1 MWVRAAVVVA
11 LVRLRPLVSIRS
23 IAFGV
28 CEREE
33 AEPALWSCRV
43 PLGVPSGQLG
53 CWFLPLSFFFFFF
66 RHFEAAEALLCD
78 ATSRSVDEAHA
89 ALLAAD
95 CRMEETKT
103 RPRWTKNN

>member
-66 RHFEAAEALLCD
+66 V
-78 ATSRSVDEAHA
+78 TSRRLRRCYAMQPLS
-89 ALLAAD
+89 
-95 CRMEETKT
+95 
-103 RPRWTKNN
+103 P